1 MDLNNSK
8 NKNLR
13 LKKTPR
19 RSSINL
25 FYKKTFNLFLISTCY
40 FFVFYDKKLMGED
53 ISSFQVTK
61 EILNYLWRKY
71 YHAGR
76 SIIVVENESNLSR
89 RRTIRRTK
97 ENNYCEC

>member
-25 FYKKTFNLFLISTCY
+25 FYKKKFNLFLISTCY
-40 FFVFYDKKLMGED
+40 FFVFYDKKLMGEG
-53 ISSFQVTK
+53 ILSFQVTK

-71 YHAGR
+71 SG
-76 SIIVVENESNLSR
+76 ENIPR
-89 RRTIRRTK
+89 KYYR
-97 ENNYCEC
+97 